1 MHGHTKACTCSQR
14 KHTRA
19 GRGRWLRHTGGG
31 FGVLKTC
38 SHLTAATEL
47 KTNTTNDP
55 RGGKTRRPTAADA
68 SQGVSDRESGREC
81 TTARVS
87 SPRQNTPLSLPLSLS
102 LSLSPSLSLSL
113 SLSHTHT
120 LSLSHS
126 HTRSPQRGAA
136 RTKKVEFPMRDVAFM
151 PETPPPPRVP
161 SSLLSPGANPG
172 ANRESI
178 SHRCYLRE
186 AAFAGELT

>member
-38 SHLTAATEL
+38 SHLTAVTEL

-68 SQGVSDRESGREC
+68 SQGVSDRESEREC
-81 TTARVS
+81 TTVRGE
-87 SPRQNTPLSLPLSLS
+87 PRK
-102 LSLSPSLSLSL
+102 
-113 SLSHTHT
+113 
-120 LSLSHS
+120 
-126 HTRSPQRGAA
+126 PQRGEA
-136 RTKKVEFPMRDVAFM
+136 RTRKVEFPMRDVAFM

-178 SHRCYLRE
+178 SHRCYLRK